1 MAEDTTQAQEPTAA
15 QEPHG
20 EGQEVDW
27 EVKYKEAVAQSR
39 KWEERSKANKEK
51 ADQWD
56 AYQQEGMS
64 EAEKLAQRA
73 EQAES
78 ELAAL
83 RAEKQHQQDVAEV
96 AEATGVPERLL
107 RYCADRESMEAF
119 AKEYSSETHVPAAP
133 KAPESRV
140 VRGGGAE
147 KASTAD
153 QFAEMA
159 QSFFKH

>member
-1 MAEDTTQAQEPTAA
+1 MAEDTTQAQAMTDEG
-15 QEPHG
+15 EPHG
-20 EGQEVDW
+20 EQQEVDW
-27 EVKYKEAVAQSR
+27 EAKYKEAVEQSR
-39 KWEERSKANKEK
+39 KWESRAKANKEK

-56 AYQQEGMS
+56 AYQQEGMT

-83 RAEKQHQQDVAEV
+83 RAERQHQQDVAEV

-107 RYCADRESMEAF
+107 RFCADRESMEAL
-119 AKEYSSETHVPAAP
+119 AKEYEAETHVPAAP

-140 VRGGGAE
+140 VKGGST
-147 KASTAD
+147 KATTAD

-159 QSFFKH
+159 QTFFRR